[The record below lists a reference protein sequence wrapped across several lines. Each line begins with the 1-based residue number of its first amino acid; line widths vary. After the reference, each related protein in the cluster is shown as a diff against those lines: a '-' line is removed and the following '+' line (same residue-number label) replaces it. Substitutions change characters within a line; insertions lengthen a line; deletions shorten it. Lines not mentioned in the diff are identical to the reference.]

1 MVPSTGD
8 TLDVVEAHT
17 EQVLGRVPVAGP
29 VDVERA
35 VGAARTA
42 FDDSS
47 WSTSGLEERIE
58 AVGRIAAGMGERAEE
73 LARTITSENGAPIGF
88 SRLGQ
93 VGAPIDILHSMM
105 GIARD
110 YPWEAHRTG
119 RYLDYLERREPVGV
133 VAAVVAWNVPQVLI
147 ATKLAPALLA
157 GCTVVVKA
165 APRRRWTR

>member
-1 MVPSTGD
+1 MTGGAAPARTVDRLFVGGRWVVPSTGD

-29 VDVERA
+29 DDVERA

-42 FDDSS
+42 FDDSP
-47 WSTSGLEERIE
+47 WSTSGLEERID

-73 LARTITSENGAPIGF
+73 LARTITSENGAPLGF

-105 GIARD
+105 AIAR
-110 YPWEAHRTG
+110 T
-119 RYLDYLERREPVGV
+119 
-133 VAAVVAWNVPQVLI
+133 
-147 ATKLAPALLA
+147 
-157 GCTVVVKA
+157 
-165 APRRRWTR
+165 PRRSDGRPPSTR